1 MFMLYV
7 YFNALEV
14 LQWLYV
20 LVRLDRMFE
29 SRGYLVHIMS
39 TKPYE
44 SRYLFMNI
52 SYEHVSRYIYGITLG
67 IVDGVLNILTC

>member
-14 LQWLYV
+14 LQWFYV

-29 SRGYLVHIMS
+29 SRGYLVHIMLQNRMS
-39 TKPYE
+39 
-44 SRYLFMNI
+44 LD
-52 SYEHVSRYIYGITLG
+52 IYS
-67 IVDGVLNILTC
+67 